1 MTRAGDGVGTLITRL
16 VIFHSDWSSGFRD
29 SSVALHWSF
38 LHSLSRLVTDLEP
51 VERSRTSY
59 EVLVRIVS
67 KGNTVEK
74 SGVSGGFGVV
84 KRKYIREV
92 WKAGDVA
99 G

>member
-1 MTRAGDGVGTLITRL
+1 MWLYV
-16 VIFHSDWSSGFRD
+16 
-29 SSVALHWSF
+29 
-38 LHSLSRLVTDLEP
+38 EP

-84 KRKYIREV
+84 KRKYLREV